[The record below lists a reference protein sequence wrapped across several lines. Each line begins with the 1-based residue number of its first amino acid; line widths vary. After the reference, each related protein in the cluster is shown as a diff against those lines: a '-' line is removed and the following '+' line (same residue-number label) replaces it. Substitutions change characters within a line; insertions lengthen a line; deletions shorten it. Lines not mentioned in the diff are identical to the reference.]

1 MSTTAPRRSR
11 DPLAAAPPTDSTI
24 ALTAPGHRSS
34 ARSGSAGR
42 KGPTTVA
49 GIALRMPFW
58 VLTAALAIIFLY
70 PLIWT
75 AISSVSPL
83 AGTNQTDGWGFGNY
97 VTLANYQAGIWVYLF
112 NSAFVS
118 LLTVA
123 LTLAIS
129 LLGGYAFARFSFPG
143 KNVLFLS
150 TLAILMVPYAT
161 LLIPL
166 YVLLNAV
173 GLSNSLVG
181 VALVL
186 TMFQLPFSMFM
197 MRISFESIPREMD
210 EAAMVDGCNSWTVL
224 WRVLV
229 PAVKPGMI
237 TVGLFAF
244 LTAWNDFMAPLIL
257 INDSNRMTLP
267 LAVSNLR
274 GQVQGV
280 VDYGATEAG
289 VVVLAL
295 PCIVLFLILQ
305 RHYVRGF
312 MSGAFKG

>member
-1 MSTTAPRRSR
+1 LTTQISP
-11 DPLAAAPPTDSTI
+11 PAAPATPPR
-24 ALTAPGHRSS
+24 AV
-34 ARSGSAGR
+34 GR
-42 KGPTTVA
+42 APTTTLA
-49 GIALRMPFW
+49 GVALRTPYW
-58 VLTAALAIIFLY
+58 VFTGALAVIFLY
-70 PLIWT
+70 PLVWT
-75 AISSVSPL
+75 AVASVSPHP
-83 AGTNQTDGWGFGNY
+83 GTSQVDGWGFGNY
-97 VTLANYQAGIWVYLF
+97 RALGEYQAGIWQYLA

-123 LTLAIS
+123 LTLGIS

-143 KNVLFLS
+143 KNLLFLV

-166 YVLLNAV
+166 YVLLTQV
-173 GLSNSLVG
+173 GLQNSLIG
-181 VALVL
+181 LALVL
-186 TMFQLPFSMFM
+186 TMFQLPFSTFM
-197 MRISFESIPREMD
+197 MRISFEAVPRELD
-210 EAAMVDGCNSWTVL
+210 EAAMVDGCSTLTAL
-224 WRVLV
+224 WRVLI
-229 PAVKPGMI
+229 PAVKPGLI

-244 LTAWNDFMAPLIL
+244 LAAWNDFMAPLIL
-257 INDSNRMTLP
+257 INDSDRMTLP

-295 PCIVLFLILQ
+295 PCIVLFLLLQ

-312 MSGAFKG
+312 MSGALKG